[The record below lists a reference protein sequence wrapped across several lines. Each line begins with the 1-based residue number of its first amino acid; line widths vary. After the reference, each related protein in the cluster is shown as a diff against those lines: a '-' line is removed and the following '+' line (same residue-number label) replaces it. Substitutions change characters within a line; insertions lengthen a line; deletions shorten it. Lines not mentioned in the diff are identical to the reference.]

1 MQKAISILL
10 SLLLLTSSTGIA
22 YAKHLCHGT
31 EMLSQITL
39 GEKDLSCGMDEG
51 EDISCELDTENV
63 VDSCCQNHFIKIQT
77 DDNFAKASFD
87 VSFQQFLI
95 TSDVSIFLI
104 NEIEIVSGKN
114 IFFAEYNP
122 PPIERDLNILY
133 DTFLI

>member
-1 MQKAISILL
+1 ML

-39 GEKDLSCGMDEG
+39 GEKDLSCGMGEG
-51 EDISCELDTENV
+51 EDISCDLDAEHV
-63 VDSCCQNHFIKIQT
+63 VDPCCQNHFIKIQT
-77 DDNFAKASFD
+77 DENFAKASFD
-87 VSFQQFLI
+87 VSFQQFFI
-95 TSDVSIFLI
+95 ASYVSIFLL
-104 NEIEIVSGKN
+104 NEIEIISGKN